1 MDGEKKKIDDILN
14 KNIVVLKY
22 RISESKYTEKC
33 LTLQFELDGARCVL
47 FTGSGVLMN
56 QCERYEKMLPFE
68 AKIRKIDKYYTF
80 S

>member
-1 MDGEKKKIDDILN
+1 MDGEKKKIDDILD

-22 RISESKYTEKC
+22 RITESKYTEKC
-33 LTLQFELDGARCVL
+33 LTLQFELNGCRHVL
-47 FTGSGVLMN
+47 FTGSSVLIN

-68 AKIRKIDKYYTF
+68 TKIKKIDKYYTF